1 MDFMMEF
8 RSTSITLT
16 SSRFP
21 PSPRTSCWWVVLDS
35 PGEPYL
41 PFQCLSAAPFPLWTW
56 TAVDKPG
63 VLEHYRHLLVASEVH
78 CSGSDPVMSSLGFF
92 TRAKEEDRR
101 WTEGEKAKEERG
113 GAPLTGAEAR
123 DFYQSLFGEETP
135 NGQRQ
140 RKEDRKER
148 RRRAG
153 RSRGGGPQRRQAGG
167 SAVPPSG
174 QMDTVSERDGHRLL
188 RCAQEGDLR
197 ALTELLDRGCDVN
210 FRDGFYWT
218 PLMCASHAGQGEAV
232 RLLLERG
239 AAWVGVVDTQGRDA
253 RSLALQA
260 GYQDVVRE
268 LEQFGFTDTSGAPAA
283 VSASCV
289 LKVWVGC
296 SVCTGT
302 GEGVGWVFSLYW
314 DWVFV
319 FLAGVSPRWCEVC
332 AVNYT
337 DSDDAHAASTLHQ
350 FSLKRPPAAP
360 HYCLPESSVSYRMM
374 LRSGWD
380 PQHGLGPS
388 HTGRKNPVG
397 TVLKRDLRG
406 LGYGPPQRSKVTHF
420 SAKDPQAVQRTRRK
434 EAAERRERGTSL
446 TVKEMKRREERQRS
460 WERDFRT
467 SFHIHT

>member
-1 MDFMMEF
+1 MVLLTVGELAGSSLKLGVVVVPAPGGRG
-8 RSTSITLT
+8 RSEPARCLPAVEEKKR
-16 SSRFP
+16 SSA
-21 PSPRTSCWWVVLDS
+21 
-35 PGEPYL
+35 G
-41 PFQCLSAAPFPLWTW
+41 SA
-56 TAVDKPG
+56 
-63 VLEHYRHLLVASEVH
+63 
-78 CSGSDPVMSSLGFF
+78 VMSSLGFF

-283 VSASCV
+283 VSAS
-289 LKVWVGC
+289 
-296 SVCTGT
+296 
-302 GEGVGWVFSLYW
+302 
-314 DWVFV
+314 
-319 FLAGVSPRWCEVC
+319 PRWCEVC